1 MSARGVAPSVAELHL
16 HLEGSLRAE
25 SAVAIARERGLPWGE
40 LTPRELRRR
49 FRYRSFT
56 EFLLTVR
63 DMAEVLAAYDA
74 LERAACELSTSLSA
88 AGVLYAEVYV
98 SPNIYPRFGLDGAEA
113 LLAADR
119 GFAAGEKAGGARCAI
134 VLDSVRQWGSDA
146 ASAVL
151 DAFERSGCTR
161 AIGFGLGG
169 DEASPLA
176 PFEETFA
183 RARALGLRSVVHAG
197 EVSNAGD
204 VRAAIGT
211 LKVERVAH
219 GIRAVDDRALLEEI
233 RDRGIAL
240 DVCLTSNYR
249 TGAVRGAH
257 PVRQLLDAGIAVTL
271 STDDPSL
278 FNTDLPHEFRLAR
291 RFGVSQA
298 ELATIAGNA
307 IEHSFAPDAEKRSLR
322 EALAVRLG

>member
-1 MSARGVAPSVAELHL
+1 MSAHPVAPSVAELHL
-16 HLEGSLRAE
+16 HLEGSLSAE
-25 SAVAIARERGLPWGE
+25 SAVAIAKERGLPWGE
-40 LTPRELRRR
+40 LTPRELRRK
-49 FRYRSFT
+49 FRYASFT

-63 DMAEVLAAYDA
+63 DMAEVLAAYDV
-74 LERAACELSTSLSA
+74 LERAARELSMSLAA

-119 GFAAGEKAGGARCAI
+119 GFAAGENAGGARCAI
-134 VLDSVRQWGSDA
+134 LLDSVRQWGPDA
-146 ASAVL
+146 ATAVL
-151 DAFERSGCTR
+151 DAFERSRCTR

-176 PFEETFA
+176 LFDETFE
-183 RARALGLRSVVHAG
+183 RARSLGLRTVVHAG
-197 EVSNAGD
+197 EVSNAAD
-204 VRAAIGT
+204 VRAAVAT

-219 GIRAVDDRALLEEI
+219 GIRAVDDPQLLAEI
-233 RDRGIAL
+233 RDRGVAL

-249 TGAVRGAH
+249 TGAVHGAH
-257 PVRQLLDAGIAVTL
+257 PVRHLLDAGIAVTL

-278 FNTDLPHEFRLAR
+278 FRTDLPHEFRLAR
-291 RFGVSQA
+291 RFGLSQA

-307 IEHSFAPDAEKRSLR
+307 IEHSFAPDTTKRSLR
-322 EALAVRLG
+322 DALAARLG